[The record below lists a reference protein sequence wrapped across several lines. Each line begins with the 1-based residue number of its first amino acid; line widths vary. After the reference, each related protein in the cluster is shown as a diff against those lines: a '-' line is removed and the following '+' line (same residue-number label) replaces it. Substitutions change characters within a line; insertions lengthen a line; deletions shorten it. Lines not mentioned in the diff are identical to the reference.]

1 MTEPKRKIVVQDVT
15 EKIKNPRQELL
26 NDQELQKPFIFKGY
40 TTEKERIK
48 DTIKNNRYIYNIP
61 EPELKKK
68 INNNISNNIE
78 NNSLIITNQTQNNSQ
93 NETNVDFYNTSPL
106 TFSEKYEMNLL
117 FPSTKR
123 INDGAILNSNEIEY
137 FIKNNIILQPQMRF
151 KARTDLERVYEALS
165 GKYNLENEKNILNR
179 QLKKIDLFTFKKP
192 KDLLKLNTMRNKSD
206 ITYDI
211 EEEKE
216 EINKINNKKNYKVIP
231 QTENVIDKEEEKRN
245 KRNLYLNNTLY
256 YIPTKN
262 ERWKKRTDLNKEAE
276 GILKDYHYKTH
287 FKAAEEIAENKLDYK
302 KIKDNENINL
312 LKSNRILKKKKNPFN
327 FDCDIEKKLKNE
339 EIIPYSKNY
348 NPIIKSKDNTV
359 DYDSMKVLSKLAFMD
374 NSNLKKNDDEENNL
388 TIQNADI
395 ENKKKLIDENN
406 VLIGNEILYKGTQFN
421 LIANRVLNLCNVYHK
436 KDRHNNTSLK
446 KGTGKMMFTQG
457 LSVNDF
463 EKKYNLDG

>member
-1 MTEPKRKIVVQDVT
+1 MTEPKHKIVVQDIT

-61 EPELKKK
+61 EPENKKNFL
-68 INNNISNNIE
+68 NNNNNKQ
-78 NNSLIITNQTQNNSQ
+78 NNSLIITNNNNSK

-123 INDGAILNSNEIEY
+123 LNDGAILNSNEIEY

-192 KDLLKLNTMRNKSD
+192 KDLLKLNMRNKSD

-216 EINKINNKKNYKVIP
+216 EINKINNKKNYKIIP
-231 QTENVIDKEEEKRN
+231 QTENIIDKEEEKRN
-245 KRNLYLNNTLY
+245 KRNLYLNNTLF

-276 GILKDYHYKTH
+276 GILKDYHFKTH
-287 FKAAEEIAENKLDYK
+287 FKAAEEIAESKLDYK
-302 KIKDNENINL
+302 KIKDSENINL
-312 LKSNRILKKKKNPFN
+312 IKSNRILKKKK
-327 FDCDIEKKLKNE
+327 ILL
-339 EIIPYSKNY
+339 ILIV
-348 NPIIKSKDNTV
+348 I
-359 DYDSMKVLSKLAFMD
+359 
-374 NSNLKKNDDEENNL
+374 LKKN
-388 TIQNADI
+388 
-395 ENKKKLIDENN
+395 
-406 VLIGNEILYKGTQFN
+406 
-421 LIANRVLNLCNVYHK
+421 
-436 KDRHNNTSLK
+436 
-446 KGTGKMMFTQG
+446 
-457 LSVNDF
+457 
-463 EKKYNLDG
+463 

>member
-78 NNSLIITNQTQNNSQ
+78 NNSLIITNKTQNNSQ
-93 NETNVDFYNTSPL
+93 NETNIDFYNSTPL
-106 TFSEKYEMNLL
+106 TFAEKYEMNLL

-231 QTENVIDKEEEKRN
+231 QTENIIDKEEEKRN

-302 KIKDNENINL
+302 KIKDIENINL

-359 DYDSMKVLSKLAFMD
+359 DYDSMRVLTKLAFMD

>member
-1 MTEPKRKIVVQDVT
+1 MTEPKHKIVVQDVT

-61 EPELKKK
+61 EPELKNK
-68 INNNISNNIE
+68 ININTNNNTE
-78 NNSLIITNQTQNNSQ
+78 NNSLIITNNTQNDSQ
-93 NETNVDFYNTSPL
+93 NENNFDFYNSTPL
-106 TFSEKYEMNLL
+106 SFSEKYEMNLL

-123 INDGAILNSNEIEY
+123 INDGSILNSNEIEY

-231 QTENVIDKEEEKRN
+231 QTENIIDKEEEKRN

-276 GILKDYHYKTH
+276 GILKDYHFKTH
-287 FKAAEEIAENKLDYK
+287 FKAAEEIAESKLDYK
-302 KIKDNENINL
+302 KIKDSENINL
-312 LKSNRILKKKKNPFN
+312 IKSNRILKKKKNPFN

-374 NSNLKKNDDEENNL
+374 NSNLKKIDDEENNL

-446 KGTGKMMFTQG
+446 KGNGKMMFTQG

-463 EKKYNLDG
+463 EKKYNFDG